1 MYRYGMTQWI
11 VGNEDLES
19 GFRRLQKCG
28 YDTIEFAGEPDK
40 LKPAEC
46 LALMKAY
53 HLDAD
58 SICGIFSGPERDL
71 TSGGAD
77 ALMAVGYLKKCV
89 DFGAAIGSSVIIVV
103 PSPVGRTRMPDNCAY
118 DQLWDNAVR
127 NIRDAAEYAQTK
139 NIRFAVE
146 AINRYET
153 YFVNTLEKAYRLV
166 REIDHKQ
173 VGIMADTFHM
183 NLEENNIEQSL
194 RMIADKLI
202 HVHIAD
208 NTREPAGMGTIDFN
222 TVVRTLRDIR
232 YQGILCME
240 FLPRVADPYQLF
252 MNSSQSLLM
261 DRYADSALRYMK
273 SAEGLVSRETPP
285 RAPENQESR

>member
-11 VGNEDLES
+11 VGNEDFES
-19 GFRRLQKCG
+19 SFRRLQKCG

-53 HLDAD
+53 HLSAD
-58 SICGIFSGPERDL
+58 SICGIFSGPGRDL
-71 TSGGAD
+71 TSWGED
-77 ALMAVGYLKKCV
+77 AQTAVGYLKKCV
-89 DFGAAIGSSVIIVV
+89 DFASAIGSTVIIVV
-103 PSPVGRTRMPDNCAY
+103 PSPVGRTRMPDTCTY
-118 DQLWDNAVR
+118 GQLWENAVR
-127 NIRDAAEYAQTK
+127 NIREAAQYAGTK

-153 YFVNTLEKAYRLV
+153 FFVNTLEKAYRLV
-166 REIDHKQ
+166 QEIDHKQ

-183 NLEENNIEQSL
+183 NLEENNMEQSL

-208 NTREPAGMGTIDFN
+208 NTREPAGMGTIDFHALLQ
-222 TVVRTLRDIR
+222 TLRDIR

-252 MNSSQSLLM
+252 MNNAQSQLM
-261 DRYADSALRYMK
+261 DRYADSALSYMK
-273 SAEGLVSRETPP
+273 SAEAEVLRGILRP
-285 RAPENQESR
+285 ALK